1 MTAGVS
7 QDMIDVRLAD
17 RRDQWPG
24 RKDPETQPLA
34 IAQTAFGITFSSSRR
49 FAELV
54 NTEDKPRHAPTVA
67 IEWGEVSGGLKNPTL
82 RRDWWQTT
90 ATDYLL
96 QVPGVARFHVTAH
109 RIIVSPEPGADD
121 AAVRLYLFGS
131 VMGALLHLRGV
142 LPLHGSAVSL
152 PDGKG
157 AAIFTGTSSAG
168 KSSLA
173 AALSRRGYPLMAD
186 DIAAVGIQDGRCVIH
201 PGLARS
207 KLWRESLDF
216 LGFDRVNGS
225 AVRPGKY
232 AFDVPVMRRSATVT
246 HVYELVSDE
255 AGGVAIAKVVGLQ
268 KLRLLDRQTFRRNY
282 VGGFGRRG
290 EHLQRLM
297 QLAGQVH
304 AGRINRPQHGPVSI
318 DAIIGLLE
326 RDWAQ

>member
-1 MTAGVS
+1 MTAGVW
-7 QDMIDVRLAD
+7 QDLIDSRPAEL
-17 RRDQWPG
+17 RDKPG
-24 RKDPETQPLA
+24 RNNPVTQPPA

-49 FAELV
+49 FVELV
-54 NTEDKPRHAPTVA
+54 NTEDKPRHTPAVA
-67 IEWGEVSGGLKNPTL
+67 IEWGEVSRGLKNPTL
-82 RRDWWQTT
+82 RHDWWQTT

-109 RIIVSPEPGADD
+109 RIVVSPEFGADD
-121 AAVRLYLFGS
+121 IAVRLYLFGS

-152 PDGKG
+152 PDGRG

-186 DIAAVGIQDGRCVIH
+186 DIAAVDTLDGRCVIY

-216 LGFDRVNGS
+216 LGFDRAGGS
-225 AVRPGKY
+225 VVRPGKY
-232 AFDVPVMRRSATVT
+232 AFDLPVMQRTAAVT
-246 HVYELVSDE
+246 HVYELVSDD

-282 VGGFGRRG
+282 IAGFGRRG
-290 EHLQRLM
+290 EHLQRLAR
-297 QLAGQVH
+297 LAGQIH
-304 AGRINRPQHGPVSI
+304 AGRISRPPRGPISI
-318 DAIIGLLE
+318 DQIIDLVE